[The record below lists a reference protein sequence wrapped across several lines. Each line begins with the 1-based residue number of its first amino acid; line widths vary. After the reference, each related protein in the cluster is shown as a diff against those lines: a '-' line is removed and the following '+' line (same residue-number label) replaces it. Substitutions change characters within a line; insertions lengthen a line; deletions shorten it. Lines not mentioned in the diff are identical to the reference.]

1 MEDGV
6 PARSQRGRRGPRYE
20 GEDLSPTTNLEL
32 RGFYAYGLAAEVFAV
47 CGIGMKSQSLLK
59 GCIANCCGRLIC
71 SRDFGAAGK
80 GRRSSLV

>member
-6 PARSQRGRRGPRYE
+6 AARSQRGRRGPRYE

-47 CGIGMKSQSLLK
+47 CGIGMKSEV
-59 GCIANCCGRLIC
+59 
-71 SRDFGAAGK
+71 F
-80 GRRSSLV
+80 